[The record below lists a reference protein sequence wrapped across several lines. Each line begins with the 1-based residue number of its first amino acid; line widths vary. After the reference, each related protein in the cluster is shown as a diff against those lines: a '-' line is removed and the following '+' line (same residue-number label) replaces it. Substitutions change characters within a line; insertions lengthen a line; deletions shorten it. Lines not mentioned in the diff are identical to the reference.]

1 MELLALSVFNG
12 ERLPERRDSTCGA
25 AQPMKTQFPQP
36 SAAGNTLLVVMMIT
50 GLIVAAMGTY
60 LTLTS
65 QEHRIVRRSLCW
77 NAALPMAE
85 AGIEDA
91 LTHLNKN
98 TNDWT
103 ADGWTTNHTK
113 QRALSDGF
121 YNVNFSGNP
130 GNLVTIISTGSVQ
143 FGDAWLWNTNDAW
156 VYRTIRVT
164 GLTRSDFKFPGLMA
178 MVINFGGTF
187 HADSY
192 DSSDTNYST
201 GGMYDSRKASDQCL
215 V

>member
-1 MELLALSVFNG
+1 
-12 ERLPERRDSTCGA
+12 
-25 AQPMKTQFPQP
+25 
-36 SAAGNTLLVVMMIT
+36 MMIT

-130 GNLVTIISTGSVQ
+130 GNLVTIISTGSVSNSQ
-143 FGDAWLWNTNDAW
+143 KKGWFTRAWE
-156 VYRTIRVT
+156 
-164 GLTRSDFKFPGLMA
+164 KFTP
-178 MVINFGGTF
+178 F
-187 HADSY
+187 
-192 DSSDTNYST
+192 
-201 GGMYDSRKASDQCL
+201 
-215 V
+215 